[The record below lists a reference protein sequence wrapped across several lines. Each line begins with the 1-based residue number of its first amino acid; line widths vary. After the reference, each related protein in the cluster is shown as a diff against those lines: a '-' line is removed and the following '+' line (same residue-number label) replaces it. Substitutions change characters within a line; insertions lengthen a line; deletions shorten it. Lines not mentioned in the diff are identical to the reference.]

1 MNVIDSV
8 ERKDCC
14 GCSACVQICPEGCLA
29 MKADRHGFCFP
40 ELTDRSCLDC
50 GLCQRVCPV
59 LEKDGE
65 FVEPQ
70 EVYAVRNLR
79 EQVRMKS
86 SSGGVFAF
94 LAGRVLDEGGVV
106 FAARFDSE
114 WRVVHDC
121 TERAEDLPCF
131 MGSKYVQSD
140 IGDCFTRARDYLKN
154 GRRVLFVGTPCQ
166 IKALRLF
173 LNKPYD
179 KLTTVD
185 FVCHGVPSPS
195 VWRKYLEDVVKKN
208 GMSLEDIQDIT
219 FRNKDVSWR
228 RYSLQIMAKDRTIVM
243 EDLYHNAYLRG
254 FLKNLYLRPSC
265 HDCHARNFSSLS
277 DITVCDFWGVDNYHA
292 QIDDN
297 KGVSAVFVH
306 NPSLLDVLKDEQ
318 MMLLKTDFRK
328 VYAANTSIS
337 LSAKKH
343 AKREE
348 YLDNFSDRNFER
360 YIKRFIRKSFSKRV
374 KRVVRR
380 AVAVLRKP
388 KAVRRK

>member
-40 ELTDRSCLDC
+40 ELTERSCSDC

-59 LEKDGE
+59 LEKGGE

-106 FAARFDSE
+106 FAARFDSG

-121 TERAEDLPCF
+121 TERAEDLPRF

-208 GMSLEDIQDIT
+208 GMTLEDIQDIT

-228 RYSLQIMAKDRTIVM
+228 RYSVMIRAKDRTIVR

-306 NPSLLDVLKDEQ
+306 NPSLLDILKDEQ

-348 YLDNFSDRNFER
+348 YLDPRPQWSWV
-360 YIKRFIRKSFSKRV
+360 RK
-374 KRVVRR
+374 
-380 AVAVLRKP
+380 
-388 KAVRRK
+388 